1 MALRKYKPT
10 SPGRRFATV
19 STFEEIT
26 KTTPEKALSKGKRRT
41 SGRNSAGRITVRH
54 RGGGAKRRY
63 REIDFRREK
72 TGVPARVAAI
82 EYDPNRSANIALLY
96 YVDGEKRYIL
106 APAGLKVDT
115 MVKSGPDADPTVGNA
130 LPLENIP
137 MGLTLHN
144 IELEVGRGARIVR
157 SAGAGAQLMAREG
170 KYAQIKLPSG
180 EIRLINVKC
189 MATIGAVGNSE
200 HSSVVDGKAGRA
212 RWRGRRPTVRGVAM
226 NPVDHPMGG
235 GEGRTSGGGHPVS
248 PWGKLAKGGK
258 TRSRR
263 KTSNKFIVKRRK

>member
-1 MALRKYKPT
+1 MALRKYNPT

-26 KTTPEKALSKGKRRT
+26 KTEPEKALSKGKRRT

-82 EYDPNRSANIALLY
+82 EYDPNRSANIALLH

-115 MVKSGPDADPTVGNA
+115 MVSSGPEAEPTAGNA
-130 LPLENIP
+130 LPLENMP
-137 MGLTLHN
+137 LGLTVHN
-144 IELEVGRGARIVR
+144 IELEPGRGARIVR
-157 SAGAGAQLMAREG
+157 SAGVGAQLMAREG
-170 KYAQIKLPSG
+170 KYAQMKLPSG
-180 EIRLINVKC
+180 EIRMINVKC
-189 MATIGAVGNSE
+189 MATIGQVGNSE

-263 KTSNKFIVKRRK
+263 KTSSKFIVKRRK

>member
-1 MALRKYKPT
+1 M
-10 SPGRRFATV
+10 TV
-19 STFEEIT
+19 STYEEIT
-26 KTTPEKALSKGKRRT
+26 KTTPEKALSKGKKRG

-54 RGGGAKRRY
+54 RGGGAKRRF

-72 TGVPARVAAI
+72 LGVPARVAAI
-82 EYDPNRSANIALLY
+82 EYDPNRSANIALLH

-106 APAGLKVDT
+106 APAGLKVDA
-115 MVKSGPDADPTVGNA
+115 MLMSGPDADPIIGNA
-130 LPLENIP
+130 LPLEKVP
-137 MGLTLHN
+137 LGLTVHN
-144 IELEVGRGARIVR
+144 LELEPGRGGRMVR

-170 KYAQIKLPSG
+170 KFAQMKLPSG

-189 MATIGAVGNSE
+189 MATIGPVGNSE
-200 HSSVVDGKAGRA
+200 HGSVVDGKAGRA

-248 PWGKLAKGGK
+248 PWGQLAKGGK

-263 KTSNKFIVKRRK
+263 KTSSKFIVKRRK

>member
-1 MALRKYKPT
+1 MALREYKPT
-10 SPGRRFATV
+10 SPGRRFMTV
-19 STFEEIT
+19 STYEEIT
-26 KTTPEKALSKGKRRT
+26 KTTPEKALSKGKKRG

-54 RGGGAKRRY
+54 RGGGAKRRF

-72 TGVPARVAAI
+72 LGVPARVAAI
-82 EYDPNRSANIALLY
+82 EYDPNRSANIALLH

-106 APAGLKVDT
+106 APAGLKVDA
-115 MVKSGPDADPTVGNA
+115 MLMSGPDADPIIGNA
-130 LPLENIP
+130 LPLEKVP
-137 MGLTLHN
+137 LGLTVHN
-144 IELEVGRGARIVR
+144 LELEPGRGGRMVR

-170 KYAQIKLPSG
+170 KFAQMKLPSG

-189 MATIGAVGNSE
+189 MATIGPVGNSE
-200 HSSVVDGKAGRA
+200 HGSVVDGKAGRA

-248 PWGKLAKGGK
+248 PWGQLAKGGK

-263 KTSNKFIVKRRK
+263 KTSSKFIVKRRK